1 MANIR
6 FKRVIPFTQNR
17 RQCWA
22 AKLPVGHILNLTLPY
37 HHASSSTPSKSLTE
51 KSNNPAPTK
60 SPNTSPPN

>member
-6 FKRVIPFTQNR
+6 FKQVIPFTQNR

-22 AKLPVGHILNLTLPY
+22 AKLPVGHILNLTLPDHY
-37 HHASSSTPSKSLTE
+37 GQQLNLFQIANRET
-51 KSNNPAPTK
+51 NNPTPTK